1 VSPRVARIAGWALPG
16 LAAVLSVP
24 SVVIAATNP
33 PPAIPVGVELETET
47 SLMFVSISVAMSMAF
62 SLVGAVVISKRPDNG
77 LGWVFAVGG
86 ALVAMDILVTGYG
99 YRAVAAD
106 PGSLPAGRAAAWVG
120 DIEALVGFGFL
131 TVFLFLLFPEG
142 RLRTRAERR
151 TAVVAVVGIGLN
163 MLAAIVEPTL
173 EGYGSLEAPLPLAS
187 RDVYWTLYVAGYVM
201 VIGALIASIV
211 LLVGRRRRA
220 VGRERDQL
228 RILVWSAVIVMALMA
243 PVLVLPG
250 SAMEGYES
258 LFFAAPAIGILLI
271 PISVGVAILRHRL
284 LDIDLVIR
292 RTVVIAILGMFITAL
307 YVGIVVG
314 VGALVGS
321 SGNAMLSAIA
331 AAVVALA
338 FQPVRRWAQHLAN
351 RFVYGR
357 RAAPYEVL
365 HEFSERVAGSYG
377 TEDVLPRMATIVG
390 EGTGAERA
398 QVWVRIGSELR
409 PMAVWPEQAGRSGP
423 VPVSGQALPEMTDV
437 SHAVPVRDRD
447 ELLGA
452 LSVTK
457 PTSDPVTPSE
467 EKLIGDLALQAGLVL
482 RNVRLVEDLK
492 ASRGR
497 LVTAHDEERRRLE
510 RNIHDGAQQQ
520 LVALAVKA
528 RLADAMVERDVA
540 KAHAILGEVQAET
553 HEALES
559 LRDLARGIYP
569 PLLADKGLAAALE
582 AQARRAPMPVT
593 ISAGGVER
601 YPQEVEATAYF
612 CVLEA
617 LQNASK
623 YAEASS
629 VTIALF
635 TSDGRLGFEVADD
648 GPGFDPATTPRGSGL
663 QNIAD
668 RLDALGGA
676 LELESSPG
684 TGTRIAGRIPIRQVS
699 GSVRLAV
706 PPAVS
711 GFRT

>member
-1 VSPRVARIAGWALPG
+1 MSPRVARIAGWALPG

-47 SLMFVSISVAMSMAF
+47 SLMFVSISVAISMAF
-62 SLVGAVVISKRPDNG
+62 SVVGAVVISKRPDNG

-86 ALVAMDILVTGYG
+86 ALIAMDILVTGYG

-120 DIEALVGFGFL
+120 DIESLVGIGFL

-228 RILVWSAVIVMALMA
+228 RILVWSAVVAMALMA

-250 SAMEGYES
+250 SAMEGYA
-258 LFFAAPAIGILLI
+258 LVFAAPAIGILLI

-409 PMAVWPEQAGRSGP
+409 PMAVWPEQAGRSRP
-423 VPVSGQALPEMTDV
+423 VPVSGQELPEMTDV
-437 SHAVPVRDRD
+437 SHAVPVCDRD

-601 YPQEVEATAYF
+601 YSQEVEATAYF

-648 GPGFDPATTPRGSGL
+648 GPGFDPATTPPGL
-663 QNIAD
+663 RSPEHRRPSRRARWSPRARVLPGD
-668 RLDALGGA
+668 RHEDRRQDPDPAGLG
-676 LELESSPG
+676 
-684 TGTRIAGRIPIRQVS
+684 VS
-699 GSVRLAV
+699 GLAV